1 VTRAANRAPRR
12 LTLAKGLRFTCRAC
26 GDCCR
31 EFPVSLSPAEVARYD
46 ARDWSSV
53 FKDGPPPPSVHEH
66 ANYAGVRGQ
75 FLRRKPNGECIFLGP
90 DSLCE
95 MHRALGEAEKPL
107 ACRLFPFTF
116 IGGAADGRP
125 MLGAHFAC
133 SSIAAGDGDSL
144 VPKRR
149 GLEELLEEYEALK
162 ALPVRAAPLPFDARH
177 AYGRAETELVLDLLV
192 KELEDAGR
200 PFPER
205 LLAVIKFVSL
215 LSGSAFASLE
225 GDTQKKLVGTFAA
238 GIHEQVQRG
247 LLRPRLG
254 PPSFPERLLFRQVL
268 AFTARRDPATLLS
281 SGTTRRLTRRFGN
294 LLAGLSFM
302 AGNGVILP
310 VGRSTRV
317 TVGDVRRRAPA
328 ADLSSPEADGA
339 LTRYLVGHLSA
350 ATILDPSFQ
359 VPEVLPALG
368 LLFRQVPIVLL
379 LARAACLARGGDALG
394 REDYASALRTADW
407 NFGRVPWTQGLVGR
421 VRGRVLADVE
431 ASLSHLG
438 WCATPPLAPAP
449 AAIAAAKG

>member
-1 VTRAANRAPRR
+1 
-12 LTLAKGLRFTCRAC
+12 
-26 GDCCR
+26 
-31 EFPVSLSPAEVARYD
+31 
-46 ARDWSSV
+46 V
-53 FKDGPPPPSVHEH
+53 FKDTPAPSSVHEH
-66 ANYAGVRGQ
+66 ANYGGVRGQ
-75 FLRRKPNGECIFLGP
+75 FLKRKPGGECIFLGA

-95 MHRALGEAEKPL
+95 IHRTFGEAEKPL

-133 SSIAAGDGDSL
+133 SSIAAGEGESL

-149 GLEELLEEYEALK
+149 GLEELLEEYEALQ
-162 ALPVRAAPLPFDARH
+162 ALPARTGPLPFDARH
-177 AYGRAETELVLDLLV
+177 AYGRVETELVLDLIV

-215 LSGSAFASLE
+215 LSNSAFASLE

-281 SGTTRRLTRRFGN
+281 AGTTRRVARRFGN
-294 LLAGLSFM
+294 LLAGMTFM
-302 AGNGVILP
+302 AGNGAILP
-310 VGRSTRV
+310 VGRTTRV
-317 TVGDVRRRAPA
+317 TVGDVRRRAPQ

-350 ATILDPSFQ
+350 GTILDPSFQ
-359 VPEVLPALG
+359 VREVLPALG

-379 LARAACLARGGDALG
+379 LARAACVARGGDALT

-407 NFGRVPWTQGLVGR
+407 NFGRVPWTQGVVGR
-421 VRGRVLADVE
+421 VRGRLLADVE

-438 WCATPPLAPAP
+438 WCATPPGPPPPALTTV
-449 AAIAAAKG
+449 AKG